1 MKEDQGYLVCRVT
14 AGSPA
19 AAAGITAGA
28 RLLRMDN
35 RAIKDIIHYKIMEAD
50 EQVTLL
56 LRDPNGRLRRLTIS
70 KESNTPLGLQFE
82 PPTMAPV
89 MRCHNRC
96 LFCFVN
102 QNPRGVR
109 PSLYL
114 KDDDYRLSFLYSN
127 FITLNNLDE
136 ADLRRIIRLQLSPL
150 YISVH
155 ATDPQVRRRL
165 FRTARADRGLR
176 YLRALTAAGIR
187 VHLQLV
193 LCPGYNTG
201 AVLKKTIADLYRLG
215 PAVLSIALVPV
226 GLTAH
231 RPPGAP
237 PLRRLTPAEAEALVK
252 MVRRYQQIFLH
263 ARGSRLIY
271 LADEIYNLAG
281 KPFPRAEAY
290 EGFPQLENGVGL
302 ARQFLDELDALPR
315 PPLTGPLPR
324 PYRATLVTG
333 REAAPLLRRLIGRF
347 NAVPNLHLEL
357 AVAENSFFGPP
368 VTVTGLL
375 AGSDLLAALS
385 GKDLGEALFISRVL
399 FKEGSGLFLD
409 DMTVEQLEEAL
420 KVPVRAVSGPVEL
433 AGCLAEAACQGSEP
447 AGKEGAMA

>member
-1 MKEDQGYLVCRVT
+1 MKESEGYLVRRVT
-14 AGSPA
+14 AGSPT

-35 RAIKDIIHYKIMEAD
+35 RAVKDIIQYKIMEAD

-56 LRDPNGRLRRLTIS
+56 LRDPDGHLRRLTIR
-70 KESNTPLGLQFE
+70 KETTTPLGLQFE

-89 MRCHNRC
+89 LRCQNRC

-114 KDDDYRLSFLYSN
+114 KDDDYRLSFLYGN
-127 FITLNNLDE
+127 FITLNNLEE
-136 ADLRRIIRLQLSPL
+136 ADLRRITRLQLSPL

-165 FRTARADRGLR
+165 FGTARADRGLR
-176 YLRALTAAGIR
+176 NLRALTAAGIR
-187 VHLQLV
+187 VHLQVV

-231 RPPGAP
+231 RPPAAP
-237 PLRRLTPAEAEALVK
+237 PLRRLTPAEAGALVK
-252 MVRRYQQIFLH
+252 KVRRYQQIFLH

-281 KPFPRAEAY
+281 KPFPKTEAY

-302 ARQFLDELDALPR
+302 ARQFLDELDTLPQ
-315 PPLTGPLPR
+315 PPLKQPLPL
-324 PYRATLVTG
+324 PYRATLATG
-333 REAAPLLRRLIGRF
+333 REAAPLLRRLAGRF
-347 NAVPNLHLEL
+347 NAVFNLRLEV
-357 AVAENSFFGPP
+357 AVVENRFFGPP
-368 VTVTGLL
+368 VTVAGLL
-375 AGSDLLAALS
+375 SGSDLAAALS
-385 GKDLGEALFISRVL
+385 GKDLGETVFISSAL
-399 FKEGSGLFLD
+399 LKEGSGLFLD
-409 DMTVEQLEEAL
+409 DMTVEQL
-420 KVPVRAVSGPVEL
+420 VRL
-433 AGCLAEAACQGSEP
+433 
-447 AGKEGAMA
+447 